1 MICFN
6 KATKTTT
13 NYVDAQFVQVVE
25 SLPNVSVGHEAVSS
39 TAWRI
44 LVNIET
50 TPITFGYITIM
61 TETTFIELSGMNKAG
76 QRRLRR
82 LKGTRVTFSK
92 ENLATESN
100 FTVAVIN

>member
-6 KATKTTT
+6 KATKTTI

-50 TPITFGYITIM
+50 TPITFCCFTIM
-61 TETTFIELSGMNKAG
+61 TETTFSELSGKNKLAKDDW
-76 QRRLRR
+76 L
-82 LKGTRVTFSK
+82 TFSK
-92 ENLATESN
+92 ENLTTESN
-100 FTVAVIN
+100 FKVAVIN